1 MRRPLLIIIFF
12 LLTALIFSCQKDKGI
27 TATVT
32 VRDLTGRLDG
42 CGMLLELENS
52 SYLQPIKLP
61 SGIILQDGR
70 RAEIRYTED
79 PRINNCMAGPTV
91 EITFL
96 RYL

>member
-1 MRRPLLIIIFF
+1 MRRSILYICFF
-12 LLTALIFSCQKDKGI
+12 LFTALTFSCQKDKGI

-42 CGMLLELENS
+42 CGMILELDNHSFLE
-52 SYLQPIKLP
+52 PTKLP
-61 SGIILQDGR
+61 ANITLQDGR
-70 RAEIRYTED
+70 RAEIRYNSV
-79 PRINNCMAGPTV
+79 PQISICMAGPTV